1 MSRIAATFEALKAQG
16 RKALIPYVTAGF
28 PFADVTPELMHA
40 MVAGGAD
47 VIELGV
53 PFSDPSADGPVIQKA
68 GDKALAQGIGMVQV
82 LTMVRRFREQDQ
94 ATPVVLMGYANPV
107 ERYNQKHDR
116 RDGKSGFVADAA
128 AAGVDG
134 GSTTDPAS
142 EPPVS
147 QALNGTDWADAMQT
161 VAATLATDAA
171 TASPEQREI
180 DAVWIEAL
188 NGVGAELRAGSPA
201 APGDTRSRLMATF
214 GTGGPPGLFGKA
226 KGKRK
231 RGGTKRRRSG

>member
-1 MSRIAATFEALKAQG
+1 MGFAVAALDTLRLSMPAEVPVPLKLRLRGNANGLNRSSCACRRLLETGRACERVGGRGRAVRAGEAG
-16 RKALIPYVTAGF
+16 
-28 PFADVTPELMHA
+28 
-40 MVAGGAD
+40 
-47 VIELGV
+47 
-53 PFSDPSADGPVIQKA
+53 
-68 GDKALAQGIGMVQV
+68 
-82 LTMVRRFREQDQ
+82 
-94 ATPVVLMGYANPV
+94 
-107 ERYNQKHDR
+107 
-116 RDGKSGFVADAA
+116 A